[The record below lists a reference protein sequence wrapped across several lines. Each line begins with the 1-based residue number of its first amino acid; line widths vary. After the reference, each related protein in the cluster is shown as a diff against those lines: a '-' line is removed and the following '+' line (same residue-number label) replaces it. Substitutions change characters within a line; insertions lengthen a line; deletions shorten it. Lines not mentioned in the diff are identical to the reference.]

1 MAAAARCSLSLT
13 VGQVAIDG
21 DGAAGLGATLADLK
35 PAPIGAALK
44 QRFAR
49 VAMLG
54 EPLAKPALTP
64 ALGVV
69 RSDRAPTA
77 PRMISS

>member
-21 DGAAGLGATLADLK
+21 DGAARLGATLADLQ
-35 PAPIGAALK
+35 PAPIGAALQ
-44 QRFAR
+44 QRLAGM
-49 VAMLG
+49 AMLG
-54 EPLAKPALTP
+54 EALAEPALFP

-69 RSDRAPTA
+69 DQAVRR
-77 PRMISS
+77 PRCG